1 MDHSTMIADEMAVFA
16 RVVEHNGF
24 TAAARKLHVPK
35 VRVSRAVA
43 ALERALGARLLE
55 RTTRRIALTAA
66 GKSILAHCQRVA
78 VEVEAARAALQPV
91 AEGAQLRVAIDQGFG
106 RLLVAPL
113 VPRFLERFPQVTLR
127 LINAEDVAAGAEF
140 DVELRADGRVTEGE
154 VASSLGTPPMIL
166 CAAPNYL
173 AGKPLPQAPSE
184 LGQHALLWAGARPD
198 TQLRLSKDG
207 TALTVPG
214 TPRLVA
220 QDLTALHAAVAAGL
234 GIGALPEFMCRNG
247 LAMKRLVRLLPDW
260 EVADPV
266 ELTAVS
272 PADKAVEPAVR
283 SFVDFLSANI
293 VPALAGA
300 PEAQDPRAAAGA
312 RKLAG

>member
-1 MDHSTMIADEMAVFA
+1 MDHSKMIADEMAVFA
-16 RVVEHNGF
+16 RVVEQNGF
-24 TAAARKLHVPK
+24 TAAARKLGVPK

-43 ALERALGARLLE
+43 QLERVLGARLLE
-55 RTTRRIALTAA
+55 RTTRRIALTAS

-78 VEVEAARAALQPV
+78 IEVEAARAALQPV

-106 RLLVAPL
+106 RLLVGPL

-127 LINAEDVAAGAEF
+127 LINAEDVAGGAEF
-140 DVELRADGRVTEGE
+140 DVELRSDGRVAEGE
-154 VASSLGTPPMIL
+154 TASSLGTPPMIL

-173 AGKPLPQAPSE
+173 AGKTLPQSPSE
-184 LGQHALLWAGARPD
+184 LGQHALLWAGNAAGA
-198 TQLRLSKDG
+198 QLRLAKDG
-207 TALTVPG
+207 GAVSVPG

-220 QDLTALHAAVAAGL
+220 QDLAALHAAVAAGL

-272 PADKAVEPAVR
+272 PVARAVEPAVR
-283 SFVDFLSANI
+283 SFIDFLAANI

-300 PEAQDPRAAAGA
+300 PEAPETRPVA
-312 RKLAG
+312 RKAVG

>member
-1 MDHSTMIADEMAVFA
+1 MNHSMIADEMAVFA
-16 RVVEHNGF
+16 RVVEMNGF
-24 TAAARKLHVPK
+24 TAAARRLGVPK

-43 ALERALGARLLE
+43 SLEKALGARLLE
-55 RTTRRIALTAA
+55 RTTRRISLTAA
-66 GKSILAHCQRVA
+66 GRSILAHCQRVA
-78 VEVEAARAALQPV
+78 LEVEAARAALQPV
-91 AEGAQLRVAIDQGFG
+91 PEGAQLRVAIDQGFG

-127 LINAEDVAAGAEF
+127 LINAEDVVGGAAF
-140 DVELRADGRVTEGE
+140 DVELRADGRVADGE

-173 AGKPLPQAPSE
+173 AGKTQPQSPSQ
-184 LGQHALLWAGARPD
+184 LAQHALLWAGARAD
-198 TQLRLSKDG
+198 TPLRLAKDG
-207 TALTVPG
+207 GAVTVPG

-247 LAMKRLVRLLPDW
+247 LAMKRLVRVLPDW

-266 ELTAVS
+266 ELTAVC
-272 PADKAVEPAVR
+272 PADRAAEPAVR
-283 SFVDFLSANI
+283 SFVEFLAANV

-300 PEAQDPRAAAGA
+300 PEAVQQAPAAA
-312 RKLAG
+312 RKAAG